1 MAIEGSIAMTFE
13 PPTPGKAGSSF
24 PVGRFT
30 YRVGDASPI
39 AEIDAQGK
47 ITLRLDGEVIVTAS
61 YEAAGNVIVVTDDG
75 GPYAFP
81 EAGPGK
87 YRWSLSGN
95 TLAFELI
102 EDGAKGRSKSF
113 AVPWTMVE

>member
-1 MAIEGSIAMTFE
+1 MTAKS
-13 PPTPGKAGSSF
+13 PTPRKAESPF

-47 ITLRLDGEVIVTAS
+47 ITLSLDGEVIVTAS
-61 YEAAGNVIVVTDDG
+61 YRAAGNVIVVTDEG

-87 YRWSLSGN
+87 YKWSLSGN

-113 AVPWTMVE
+113 AVPWMMVE